1 MKIEYVCHSC
11 VYLET
16 TDTNLIFDPWFN
28 GAAYLN
34 QWVVF
39 PKPLN
44 TSMVKDVK
52 NILITHG
59 HEDHLHENTLKL
71 FSKNANVYYPF
82 QWRKGAKKYFNT
94 IGYSSLTEAVSFRAY
109 QLSASTKITYI
120 SFALESVVVIEFD
133 NIVLLN
139 INDALNSHHQN
150 VVEMFLKEIK
160 KHWPTINYL
169 FAGWAGAGYF
179 PNTVHYKN
187 KNDIEVGTLREQY
200 FANQLCKIIFDLNPK
215 NVIPFLPGFAL
226 VHPDKLWINDIKF
239 ARKNI
244 ELYYKKFFD
253 SKSNINFYCMQPSDV
268 IDDNQFK
275 PISAYHQKEVNGEL
289 NHLLQEQYSNELL
302 AATKFNFI
310 NDYDM
315 QMLLRR
321 LLKLINDNQDIYAKA
336 IVNSLF
342 FSILIRDRKENNII
356 NICYYGFGFTG
367 SVSSNI
373 SPDSLLCISTWSN
386 LLNHSIDNEW
396 GGDVLTI
403 GYGIDVD
410 VYEETTLELNLDIV
424 CVRLISR
431 FPRTKSEIKK
441 NPLRVL
447 KYYYNNPML
456 AQLAVKQKMTLRNSV
471 NKFPYNERDHWITYT
486 KCELCMVCNM
496 PLLSYDLGQSLQP
509 IETNLN

>member
-1 MKIEYVCHSC
+1 
-11 VYLET
+11 
-16 TDTNLIFDPWFN
+16 
-28 GAAYLN
+28 
-34 QWVVF
+34 
-39 PKPLN
+39 
-44 TSMVKDVK
+44 
-52 NILITHG
+52 
-59 HEDHLHENTLKL
+59 
-71 FSKNANVYYPF
+71 
-82 QWRKGAKKYFNT
+82 
-94 IGYSSLTEAVSFRAY
+94 
-109 QLSASTKITYI
+109 
-120 SFALESVVVIEFD
+120 
-133 NIVLLN
+133 
-139 INDALNSHHQN
+139 
-150 VVEMFLKEIK
+150 
-160 KHWPTINYL
+160 
-169 FAGWAGAGYF
+169 
-179 PNTVHYKN
+179 
-187 KNDIEVGTLREQY
+187 
-200 FANQLCKIIFDLNPK
+200 
-215 NVIPFLPGFAL
+215 
-226 VHPDKLWINDIKF
+226 
-239 ARKNI
+239 
-244 ELYYKKFFD
+244 
-253 SKSNINFYCMQPSDV
+253 
-268 IDDNQFK
+268 
-275 PISAYHQKEVNGEL
+275 
-289 NHLLQEQYSNELL
+289 LQEQYSNELL